1 MDSDDLTK
9 TLKLAKKQLEEN
21 NKLFIKSLDKKIASE
36 IKFRASIC
44 RIAKSTD
51 SVLDMLSLRG
61 ELKDEESCNGEMK
74 TDLKSLVDL
83 CLKLKKE
90 ANLSRI
96 RSRGLEKF
104 ADEMRLCFG
113 IKSAKPI
120 MIPDSPTK
128 PIRKSSRHCQLVP
141 FTSNVSKYIMICRY
155 SWGKK
160 ASTKFLK
167 IFKEPMKSTLACTA
181 VTTTKSTETMIT
193 GIRFLE
199 QRANSILKKGQT
211 SYNHHQ
217 KSYDRRN

>member
-36 IKFRASIC
+36 LKFRASIC

-160 ASTKFLK
+160 SIYK
-167 IFKEPMKSTLACTA
+167 ISQNIQGAYEINTRLYCRDNNQIYRDDDYWDPLSGAKSQFHFEERTNI
-181 VTTTKSTETMIT
+181 V
-193 GIRFLE
+193 
-199 QRANSILKKGQT
+199 
-211 SYNHHQ
+211 
-217 KSYDRRN
+217 